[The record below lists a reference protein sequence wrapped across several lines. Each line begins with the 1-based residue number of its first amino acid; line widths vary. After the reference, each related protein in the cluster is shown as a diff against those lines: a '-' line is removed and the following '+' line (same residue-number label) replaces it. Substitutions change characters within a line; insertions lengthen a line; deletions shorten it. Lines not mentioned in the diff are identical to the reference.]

1 MNTCSSTSEIY
12 KSFDTVLTSPCISD
26 NWPDIAAS
34 LEIME
39 PEYAYRI
46 TCLVDQIKP
55 HHDII
60 TAYASSLHP
69 QRLPCRL
76 ISDKYTWGQSF
87 TVFEIFFSDK
97 SSWIIRFGMRP
108 MDAYFNTAAQ
118 LERKILNEVA
128 ALHLV
133 RQRTTIPV
141 PEIIAYHAHP
151 SPSNPLGSDF
161 PAFVLMTAITGM
173 TIEDCGIAIHELS
186 TSATAN
192 PQPDPLGGDES
203 KRPILQRYLHDIADI
218 HVQLSRITFDRI
230 GSFVIDREGE
240 VSVGPGA
247 DFGLGPFVSAKEYFT
262 IQAEAYEKLAIAA
275 GVDYEECEGGTADA
289 AQLKRRFVA
298 SLWRTAMMP
307 LVDERDDRGPF
318 PMRHG
323 DLHSENILVDSTG
336 HIVGVLDWDC
346 AGTVPWEAFAVPT
359 FEVSGHFTECI
370 DDSSNRGY
378 NNNIGFNNKSTSNLD
393 LEIPC
398 SLSFAVTPTS
408 TLPHS
413 VPSTPRQDRP
423 TVHHAFNRELALAEK
438 ESINKPA
445 SGRTLAF
452 LHDSDAGYVG
462 AYLAYWMYS
471 LACDYEQTGRALHRI
486 VEQDG
491 DIDQAFQR
499 FIKEVGNST
508 TGVNS

>member
-1 MNTCSSTSEIY
+1 M
-12 KSFDTVLTSPCISD
+12 PRCISD
-26 NWPDIAAS
+26 NWPDVAAS

-39 PEYAYRI
+39 PEHAFQI
-46 TCLVDQIKP
+46 TSIVDQLK
-55 HHDII
+55 HSHDII

-69 QRLPCRL
+69 QRLRCRL

-87 TVFEIFFSDK
+87 TVFEILFSDN

-108 MDAYFNTAAQ
+108 IDAYFNTAAQ

-141 PEIIAYHAHP
+141 PDIIAYHAHP

-173 TIEDCGIAIHELS
+173 TIEDCGIAIHELGAN
-186 TSATAN
+186 ATVGA
-192 PQPDPLGGDES
+192 QPDPLGGDES

-230 GSFVIDREGE
+230 GSFVIDDDGV

-247 DFGLGPFVSAKEYFT
+247 DFGLGPFASAKEYFA
-262 IQAEAYEKLAIAA
+262 IQAEAYEKLAIIA
-275 GVDYEECEGGTADA
+275 GVDDDNESGADA

-298 SLWRTAMMP
+298 SLWKTAMMQ

-359 FEVSGHFTECI
+359 FEVSGHFTELT
-370 DDSSNRGY
+370 DDSSNSSRGY
-378 NNNIGFNNKSTSNLD
+378 NNSLGRNNKPTSKSDVELSFSASTS
-393 LEIPC
+393 
-398 SLSFAVTPTS
+398 TP
-408 TLPHS
+408 PDS
-413 VPSTPRQDRP
+413 VPPIPRQDRT

-438 ESINKPA
+438 EFINKPA

-452 LHDSDAGYVG
+452 LHDSDAGHVG

-471 LACDYEQTGRALHRI
+471 LACDYEQTGRALHRM
-486 VEQDG
+486 VERDG
-491 DIDQAFQR
+491 DIDQAFQK
-499 FIKEVGNST
+499 FVTEVGGST
-508 TGVNS
+508 ATCVSS

>member
-1 MNTCSSTSEIY
+1 MP
-12 KSFDTVLTSPCISD
+12 PCISD
-26 NWPDIAAS
+26 NWPDVAAS

-39 PEYAYRI
+39 PEYADRV
-46 TCLVDQIKP
+46 TSMVDQIKP
-55 HHDII
+55 CHDII

-69 QRLPCRL
+69 QCLHCRL
-76 ISDKYTWGQSF
+76 VSDKYTWGQSF
-87 TVFEIFFSDK
+87 TVFEILFSDN

-108 MDAYFNTAAQ
+108 MDAYFNTTAQ

-141 PEIIAYHAHP
+141 PEIIAYHAYP
-151 SPSNPLGSDF
+151 SPSNPLGPDF
-161 PAFVLMTAITGM
+161 PAFVLMTAISGI
-173 TIEDCGIAIHELS
+173 TIEDCGIAIHELG
-186 TSATAN
+186 TSPTVN
-192 PQPDPLGGDES
+192 THPDPLGGDES

-218 HVQLSRITFDRI
+218 HVQLSRITFDCI
-230 GSFVIDREGE
+230 GSFVIDREGA

-247 DFGLGPFVSAKEYFT
+247 DFGLGPFASAKEYFA

-275 GVDYEECEGGTADA
+275 GVDDENGSA

-336 HIVGVLDWDC
+336 HIIGVLDWDC

-359 FEVSGHFTECI
+359 FEVSGHFTEYTE
-370 DDSSNRGY
+370 DSSHPSRGY
-378 NNNIGFNNKSTSNLD
+378 NNTIGYNNKSSNPDLD
-393 LEIPC
+393 IPR
-398 SLSFAVTPTS
+398 SPSFPASTS
-408 TLPHS
+408 TLLNS
-413 VPSTPRQDRP
+413 VPLTPRQDRP

-438 ESINKPA
+438 EFVNKPA

-452 LHDSDAGYVG
+452 LHDSDAGHVG

-471 LACDYEQTGRALHRI
+471 LVCDYEQTGRALHRI
-486 VEQDG
+486 VEREG

-499 FIKEVGNST
+499 FVKEVGGT
-508 TGVNS
+508 TASIRKI

>member
-1 MNTCSSTSEIY
+1 M
-12 KSFDTVLTSPCISD
+12 PRCISD
-26 NWPDIAAS
+26 NWPDVAAS

-39 PEYAYRI
+39 PEHAFQI
-46 TCLVDQIKP
+46 TSIVDQLK
-55 HHDII
+55 HRHDII

-69 QRLPCRL
+69 LRLRCRL

-87 TVFEIFFSDK
+87 TVFEILFSDN

-108 MDAYFNTAAQ
+108 IDAYFNTTAQ

-141 PEIIAYHAHP
+141 PDIIAYHAHP

-173 TIEDCGIAIHELS
+173 TIGDCGIAIHEL
-186 TSATAN
+186 ATNATVDA
-192 PQPDPLGGDES
+192 QPDPLGGDES
-203 KRPILQRYLHDIADI
+203 KRPILQRYLHDITDI
-218 HVQLSRITFDRI
+218 HVQLSRLTFDRI
-230 GSFVIDREGE
+230 GSFVIDDDGV

-247 DFGLGPFVSAKEYFT
+247 DFGLGPFASAKEYFA

-275 GVDYEECEGGTADA
+275 GVDDENESA

-359 FEVSGHFTECI
+359 FEVSGHFTEHM
-370 DDSSNRGY
+370 DNSSNSSRGY
-378 NNNIGFNNKSTSNLD
+378 NNSLGNNTKSASKSE
-393 LEIPC
+393 LEIPP
-398 SLSFAVTPTS
+398 LSFSSS
-408 TLPHS
+408 T
-413 VPSTPRQDRP
+413 VPRQDRP

-438 ESINKPA
+438 NDVINKPA

-452 LHDSDAGYVG
+452 LHDSDAGHVG

-471 LACDYEQTGRALHRI
+471 LVCDYGQTGRALHRI
-486 VEQDG
+486 VERDG

-499 FIKEVGNST
+499 FVKEVGGSSAIA
-508 TGVNS
+508 VNS